1 MGNLSLIQRQ
11 NWFRK
16 INTDKNI
23 SKLGNLISTLRL
35 NDDIQQL
42 QKDVVNIL
50 FDSLKG
56 KKKDISLDSFLKEN
70 KSKLD
75 SIQLTDGSIIKIFY
89 DNFLS
94 YMKLH
99 QTLLKIFTKNNL
111 INHISGFSLINL
123 RLVKKALNPTRP
135 YATTKLHIDIFAN
148 EPSDIVHFWVPLSKN
163 DLHKEFELNEGPE
176 KLNANWFKTY
186 KRYDEFNFPKLKKA
200 DISKIYKKSLIF
212 DGICPHRTILNG
224 SSQFRVSMDVKLR
237 RSLCKKNENYSSNYN
252 NIEKFKKLILC

>member
-1 MGNLSLIQRQ
+1 MSNLSLNQRK

-16 INTDKNI
+16 INKNNNI
-23 SKLGNLISTLRL
+23 SRLGNLISTLDL
-35 NDDIQQL
+35 FNDIEKL

-56 KKKDISLDSFLKEN
+56 KKKKITLENFLKDKKSELN
-70 KSKLD
+70 K
-75 SIQLTDGSIIKIFY
+75 IQLTDGSIIKIFY

-99 QTLLKIFTKNNL
+99 QTLLQIFKKNNL
-111 INHISGFSLINL
+111 IDHISGFSLINL
-123 RLVKKALNPTRP
+123 RLVKKVLNPTRP

-163 DLHKEFELNEGPE
+163 DLQKEFELNEGPE

-186 KRYDEFNFPKLKKA
+186 KRYDEFNFPNLKTA
-200 DISKIYKKSLIF
+200 DISKTYNKSLIF
-212 DGICPHRTILNG
+212 DGICPHRTILNR

-237 RSLCKKNENYSSNYN
+237 RSPLKKNESYSSNYN
-252 NIEKFKKLILC
+252 DVEKFKKLIIC